1 MGRHASSPEPGPA
14 STPHRRHG
22 LHVVVLVVLLGAA
35 GYGVFAVSGVSATGD
50 RSAPPSPNGTHTRSA
65 PSGPQTLVIKVTG
78 PECDVQVRQT
88 GAEAPL
94 LNDTLAKGRTVRF
107 DQPRLSV
114 HLSDPAAVQVYVNGE
129 LRRPQEQSTFTVTK
143 S

>member
-14 STPHRRHG
+14 SAPHRRHG
-22 LHVVVLVVLLGAA
+22 LHIVVLVVLLGAA
-35 GYGVFAVSGVSATGD
+35 GYGVFAVSGVSVTGD
-50 RSAPPSPNGTHTRSA
+50 RGAPPAPNGTRTRTA

-78 PECDVQVRQT
+78 RECDVQVRQSG
-88 GAEAPL
+88 GAVL
-94 LNDTLAKGRTVRF
+94 LDDTIAQGRTVRF

-114 HLSDPAAVQVYVNGE
+114 HLSDPAAVQVYVNGA

-143 S
+143 N

>member
-22 LHVVVLVVLLGAA
+22 LHIVVLVVLLGAA
-35 GYGVFAVSGVSATGD
+35 GYGVFAVAGVSATGD
-50 RSAPPSPNGTHTRSA
+50 RASPPAPNGTRTRTA

-78 PECDVQVRQT
+78 PECDVQVRQS
-88 GAEAPL
+88 GGGSVL
-94 LNDTLAKGRTVRF
+94 LDDTLAKGRTVRF

-114 HLSDPAAVQVYVNGE
+114 HLSDPA
-129 LRRPQEQSTFTVTK
+129 
-143 S
+143 